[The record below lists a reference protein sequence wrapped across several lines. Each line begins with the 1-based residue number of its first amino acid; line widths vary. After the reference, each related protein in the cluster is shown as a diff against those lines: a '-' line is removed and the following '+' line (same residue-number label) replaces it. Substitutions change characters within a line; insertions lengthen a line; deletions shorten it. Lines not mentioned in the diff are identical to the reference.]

1 MALAIY
7 RSIEAETMNKINYVL
22 GIDIGGSHIT
32 AAVIDMQQRNILKN
46 SYTRDRVNS
55 HGTTEQIIKT
65 WCTNI
70 KAAYKKVDIQIG
82 RLGIAMPGPFD
93 YENGISYIAG
103 NDKYAAF
110 YGLNVKD
117 MLASELQISSDQIL
131 MSNDA
136 SCFLAGEVFAG
147 EARNYNNLIGI
158 TLGTGLGSA
167 ICAEG
172 KISDANLWCSPF
184 LDGIAEDY
192 LSTRW
197 FLKRYYEL
205 SGINILNVRELA
217 LLYDESATARKI
229 FTEFGHNLGLFL
241 KDFQQAHGAEAIV
254 IGGNIANAS
263 SRFVPGVIK
272 YLQSQGINCPI
283 HISKLNEDAALV
295 GAAGCWAV
303 QEKESVGKV

>member
-1 MALAIY
+1 M
-7 RSIEAETMNKINYVL
+7 L

-32 AAVIDMQQRNILKN
+32 AALLDMQQRNILKN
-46 SYTRDRVNS
+46 TYTRERVDS
-55 HGTTEQIIKT
+55 HALAEQIIHV
-65 WCTNI
+65 WCDAIRT
-70 KAAYKKVDIQIG
+70 AYKKANVTIG
-82 RLGIAMPGPFD
+82 SLGIAMPGPFD
-93 YENGISYIAG
+93 YDNGISYIAG

-117 MLASELQISSDQIL
+117 LLASELQIDRDQIL

-147 EARNYNNLIGI
+147 EARAYQNLIGI

-167 ICAEG
+167 VCTEG
-172 KISDANLWCSPF
+172 KITDANLWCSPF
-184 LDGIAEDY
+184 LNGIAEDY

-205 SGINILNVRELA
+205 TGLNILNVRELT
-217 LLYDESATARKI
+217 LLYDENQTVRKI
-229 FTEFGHNLGLFL
+229 FTEFGANLGLFL
-241 KDFQQAHGAEAIV
+241 KNFQQDHAAEAIV

-263 SRFVPGVIK
+263 SRFVPNVMK
-272 YLQSQGINCPI
+272 YLESQGITTPI

-295 GAAGCWAV
+295 GAAGCWVVGSANLT
-303 QEKESVGKV
+303 EKM

>member
-1 MALAIY
+1 
-7 RSIEAETMNKINYVL
+7 MNKINYVL

-32 AAVIDMQQRNILKN
+32 AAVLDMQQRNILKK
-46 SYTRDRVNS
+46 SYTRDRVNA

-65 WCTNI
+65 WCTTI

-93 YENGISYIAG
+93 YENGVSYIAG

-117 MLASELQISSDQIL
+117 MLASELQISSDEIL

-147 EARNYNNLIGI
+147 EARNYGNLIGI

-167 ICAEG
+167 LYSAG
-172 KISDANLWCSPF
+172 KTTDANLWCSPF

-205 SGINILNVRELA
+205 SGINILNVRELT
-217 LLYDESATARKI
+217 LLHDESPTVRKI
-229 FTEFGHNLGLFL
+229 FTEFSQNLGLFL
-241 KDFQQAHGAEAIV
+241 KDFQQNNKAEAIV
-254 IGGNIANAS
+254 IGGNIANAAK
-263 SRFVPGVIK
+263 RFIPGVVK
-272 YLQSQGINCPI
+272 YLQSEEINCPI
-283 HISKLNEDAALV
+283 HISELNEDAALV
-295 GAAGCWAV
+295 GAAGCWADQMKETV
-303 QEKESVGKV
+303 EK

>member
-1 MALAIY
+1 MQK
-7 RSIEAETMNKINYVL
+7 TINNEQYVL

-32 AAVIDMQQRNILKN
+32 AALLDMQQRNILKS
-46 SYTRDRVNS
+46 SYTRERVDS
-55 HGTTEQIIKT
+55 HGSTEKIIYT
-65 WCTNI
+65 WCNAI

-93 YENGISYIAG
+93 YDKGISYIAG

-117 MLASELQISSDQIL
+117 MLASELKINSNQIL

-136 SCFLAGEVFAG
+136 ACFLAGEVFAG
-147 EARNYNNLIGI
+147 EARDCQNLIGI

-167 ICAEG
+167 LCKEG
-172 KISDANLWCSPF
+172 KITDANLWCSSF
-184 LDGIAEDY
+184 LNGIAEDY

-205 SGINILNVRELA
+205 TGLNILNVSELT
-217 LLYDESATARKI
+217 LLYEENQTVRKI
-229 FTEFGHNLGLFL
+229 FAEFGHNLGLFL
-241 KDFQQAHGAEAIV
+241 KDFQQDHVVEAIV

-263 SRFVPGVIK
+263 GRFVPNVIK
-272 YLQSQGINCPI
+272 YFESQGINTPI

-295 GAAGCWAV
+295 GAAGCWVAGTANLT
-303 QEKESVGKV
+303 ERI

>member
-1 MALAIY
+1 MQK
-7 RSIEAETMNKINYVL
+7 TINNNQYVL

-32 AAVIDMQQRNILKN
+32 AALLDMQQRNILKN
-46 SYTRDRVNS
+46 SYTRERVDS
-55 HGTTEQIIKT
+55 HGSTEQIIHT
-65 WCTNI
+65 WCSAI
-70 KAAYKKVDIQIG
+70 KAAYKKTGIQIG

-93 YENGISYIAG
+93 YDNGISYIAG

-117 MLASELQISSDQIL
+117 LLANELKINRDQIL

-147 EARNYNNLIGI
+147 EARAYQNLIGI

-167 ICAEG
+167 VCAEG
-172 KISDANLWCSPF
+172 KITDANLWCSPF
-184 LDGIAEDY
+184 LNGIAEDY

-205 SGINILNVRELA
+205 TGLNILNVRELT
-217 LLYDESATARKI
+217 LLYDENQTVRKI

-241 KDFQQAHGAEAIV
+241 KNFQQDHAAEAIV

-263 SRFVPGVIK
+263 SRFVPNVIK
-272 YLQSQGINCPI
+272 YLESQGITTSI
-283 HISKLNEDAALV
+283 HISRLNEDAALV
-295 GAAGCWAV
+295 GAAGCWATQTKETV
-303 QEKESVGKV
+303 EKADFD

>member
-1 MALAIY
+1 
-7 RSIEAETMNKINYVL
+7 MNKNKYVT

-32 AAVIDMQQRNILKN
+32 VAVLNMQQRNILKN
-46 SYTRDRVNS
+46 SYTRERVDS
-55 HGTTEQIIKT
+55 HGSTEQIINT
-65 WCTNI
+65 WCSAI
-70 KAAYKKVDIQIG
+70 KAAYKKAGIQIG
-82 RLGIAMPGPFD
+82 NLGIAMPGPFD
-93 YENGISYIAG
+93 YDNGISYIAG

-117 MLASELQISSDQIL
+117 MLASELQINRDQIL

-136 SCFLAGEVFAG
+136 ACFLAGEVFAG
-147 EARNYNNLIGI
+147 EARAYQNLIGV

-167 ICAEG
+167 VCKEG
-172 KISDANLWCSPF
+172 KITDANLWCSSF
-184 LDGIAEDY
+184 LNGISEDY

-205 SGINILNVRELA
+205 TGLNILNVRELT
-217 LLYDESATARKI
+217 LLYEENQTVRKI

-241 KDFQQAHGAEAIV
+241 KDFQQKHIAEAII

-263 SRFVPGVIK
+263 VRFMPNVIK
-272 YLQSQGINCPI
+272 YLESQGIDTPI

-295 GAAGCWAV
+295 GAAGCWLAGV
-303 QEKESVGKV
+303 ANLIE